1 MSDSTSSNHSQL
13 VCIKRPESGLNA
25 IFEDMYMSERL
36 VDVTLSC
43 NNGQLQAHK
52 LVLAAC
58 SPYFGGVFDKLAQPF
73 HYPVIVI
80 KDMQIEDLRLI
91 VDFMY
96 KGQLTI
102 SRDRLDS
109 LIKCAENLQIT
120 GLSNL
125 DKTNCLSLVS
135 SEHSNEGETPVINVE
150 GPRVMSNSNQKSSKR
165 ARRMNSSSSNQVV
178 FERTYHH
185 MRVHHHLDNT
195 DGSSSSP
202 DRLLEQSMI
211 TGESIDGNQ
220 QFNYTNNQANL
231 AKNLSNNSHQLQPG
245 LHASA
250 STIQLQNAMNMH
262 HPHQQQHQQ
271 QQQQI
276 QVLSHSLST
285 NRTSTNAQVS
295 SHNGQINNN
304 SNNNSGNQSSSSH
317 QQSRGRVHP
326 CHICW
331 KTFRE
336 RANLKRH
343 LQVHSLDRVM
353 YACLD
358 CNKTFSWKDNYIR
371 HTKTAHH
378 MNNARH
384 QA

>member
-1 MSDSTSSNHSQL
+1 
-13 VCIKRPESGLNA
+13 
-25 IFEDMYMSERL
+25 MSERL

-58 SPYFGGVFDKLAQPF
+58 SPYFGGVFDKLAQPYY
-73 HYPVIVI
+73 YPVIVI
-80 KDMQIEDLRLI
+80 KDMQIEDLRLM

-96 KGQLTI
+96 KGQLTV
-102 SRDRLDS
+102 SQDRLAS

-125 DKTNCLSLVS
+125 DKTNCLSLANVD
-135 SEHSNEGETPVINVE
+135 HSNGGETPIITVE
-150 GPRVMSNSNQKSSKR
+150 GPRLMPTNHHQKSSKR
-165 ARRMNSSSSNQVV
+165 ARRMNSASSNQVV

-211 TGESIDGNQ
+211 TGESLDGNQ
-220 QFNYTNNQANL
+220 QFNYANNHTSM
-231 AKNLSNNSHQLQPG
+231 AKNLTSNIHQHHHQG
-245 LHASA
+245 LHAPA
-250 STIQLQNAMNMH
+250 SSLQLQNAMNMQ
-262 HPHQQQHQQ
+262 HPHH

-276 QVLSHSLST
+276 QVFSHSLSS
-285 NRTSTNAQVS
+285 NRASSNAQAS
-295 SHNGQINNN
+295 SHNGQMNNNNN
-304 SNNNSGNQSSSSH
+304 SNSGNQSSSSH
-317 QQSRGRVHP
+317 HHQSRGRLHP
-326 CHICW
+326 CNLCG

-343 LQVHSLDRVM
+343 LQVHSQHRIM
-353 YACLD
+353 YACEA

-378 MNNARH
+378 MNNQRQ